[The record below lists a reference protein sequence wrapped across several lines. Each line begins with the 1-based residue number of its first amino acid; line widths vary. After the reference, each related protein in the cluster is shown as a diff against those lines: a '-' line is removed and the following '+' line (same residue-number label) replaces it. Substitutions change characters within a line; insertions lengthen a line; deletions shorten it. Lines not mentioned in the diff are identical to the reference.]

1 MNDLSAFPSR
11 CRKSI
16 RKLMRFLCTDA
27 ETAYAM
33 MLMTAV
39 LMDLSTDDS
48 EVVNTILTDCSVE
61 VEV

>member
-1 MNDLSAFPSR
+1 MNDPTAYPVG

-16 RKLMRFLCTDA
+16 RKLMRLLCTDA

-33 MLMTAV
+33 MLMTAMM
-39 LMDLSTDDS
+39 MDLSTDDP
-48 EVVNTILTDCSVE
+48 EVVDMILTDCNVE